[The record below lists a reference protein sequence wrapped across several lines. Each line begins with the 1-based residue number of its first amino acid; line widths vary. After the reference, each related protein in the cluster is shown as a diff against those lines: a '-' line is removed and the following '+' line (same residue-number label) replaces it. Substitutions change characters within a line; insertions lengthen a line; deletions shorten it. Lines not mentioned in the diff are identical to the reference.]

1 MFKKNS
7 IMHVC
12 HQVDECVPY
21 EKIAS
26 QMKEL
31 NNEQRIIMDE
41 FYTRKKKIQQNHY
54 MFF

>member
-1 MFKKNS
+1 
-7 IMHVC
+7 MHVC

-31 NNEQRIIMDE
+31 NDAQRIIVDK
-41 FYTRKKKIQQNHY
+41 FYTRKKKSNKTII
-54 MFF
+54 FF

>member
-1 MFKKNS
+1 
-7 IMHVC
+7 MHVC

-31 NNEQRIIMDE
+31 MMHKELLWINFIQE
-41 FYTRKKKIQQNHY
+41 KKNPTKPLY
-54 MFF
+54 FFKEKVQE